1 MRPVLRHGRALLRF
15 GAFLLVSLAFAFFY
29 LLTLPFPR
37 RLQQRVQRRWC
48 AAVNRCAGL
57 SVRVEGTPVDTPG
70 PILFL
75 VNHVS
80 YFDIPAFGS
89 LVDATFVAKSEV
101 ASWPLFGQF
110 SRLTGTVFIP
120 RRVNRTSEQVAV
132 LRERFLRDHRLILFP
147 EGTNGDGRSVLP
159 FKSSLLQAVTS
170 EATGLPV
177 TVQAVSL
184 AFTRLT
190 TGEPLTGPHYD
201 LFAWVDADDMFP
213 HLWRA
218 LGSAGAEVRVIFHPP
233 LAADLSQDRKLMA
246 RAAEA
251 QVRAGLAKLWADVL
265 DPTTPKDR

>member
-1 MRPVLRHGRALLRF
+1 VRHARALGRF
-15 GAFLLVSLAFAFFY
+15 SAFLVVSLAFAGLY
-29 LLTLPFPR
+29 LLTLPLPR
-37 RLQQRVQRRWC
+37 RIQQRVQRLWC
-48 AAVNRCAGL
+48 AGVNRCAGL
-57 SVRVEGTPVDTPG
+57 DVKVEGTPVERDG

-120 RRVNRTSEQVAV
+120 RRARQTGEQVAL
-132 LRERFLRDHRLILFP
+132 LRRRFLKDHRLILFP
-147 EGTNGDGRSVLP
+147 EGTNGDGRDVLP
-159 FKSSLLQAVTS
+159 FKSSLLQSVTS

-184 AFTRLT
+184 AFTRLRS
-190 TGEPLTGPHYD
+190 GEPLVGERQD
-201 LFAWVDADDMFP
+201 LFAWIGADDMFP

-218 LGSAGAEVRVIFHPP
+218 LGSSGAEVRVVFHPP
-233 LAADLSQDRKLMA
+233 LEGDVVRDRKVLA

-251 QVRAGLAKLWADVL
+251 QVRAGVARLWSDVL
-265 DPTTPKDR
+265 DVPRSTAV